1 MTAPLPGLLQ
11 DAESDLQTAQSESD
25 PHRQG
30 QYARAAA
37 DAAAEVAM
45 NAGASAEDRERALVI
60 MRSSLTLIPGSLL
73 GEAQSMLT
81 AARGE
86 ADPQRRRELA
96 RSALAKGREALR
108 HREVT
113 DEERAQGRQ
122 VIGGARM
129 IVNTIVETAMRQQAA
144 DREHEHH
151 TPSIAPLMLRPAR
164 TCRKSRRLTRC
175 ARRPLPGSLVGGV
188 VLAGGDAV
196 HARASDAAAW
206 AQAWSLDLA
215 RRHVAA

>member
-45 NAGASAEDRERALVI
+45 NAGASTEDRERALVI

-73 GEAQSMLT
+73 REAKTMMT

-86 ADPQRRRELA
+86 TDPQRRRELA
-96 RSALAKGREALR
+96 RSALSNAREALR

-122 VIGGARM
+122 MIGGARM
-129 IVNTIVETAMRQQAA
+129 IVNTIIETAMRQQAG
-144 DREHEHH
+144 DREHEHQP
-151 TPSIAPLMLRPAR
+151 PSIAL
-164 TCRKSRRLTRC
+164 
-175 ARRPLPGSLVGGV
+175 
-188 VLAGGDAV
+188 
-196 HARASDAAAW
+196 
-206 AQAWSLDLA
+206 
-215 RRHVAA
+215 